1 MLAARKLDYLRM
13 DEKERHAYDDYMAY
27 LGYELGLLDT
37 AKADGRAE
45 GKAEGR
51 TEEKWTIAGN
61 LFSIEMR
68 VDDIAK
74 VTGLSVEEIKKI
86 NPL

>member
-1 MLAARKLDYLRM
+1 M
-13 DEKERHAYDDYMAY
+13 HTTTIWHIW
-27 LGYELGLLDT
+27 GYELGLLDT
-37 AKADGRAE
+37 AKEDGRAE

-61 LFSIEMR
+61 LLSIGMR

>member
-1 MLAARKLDYLRM
+1 MSSDYWIWQKKM
-13 DEKERHAYDDYMAY
+13 Q
-27 LGYELGLLDT
+27 G
-37 AKADGRAE
+37 GRNS
-45 GKAEGR
+45 GRQNGRR
-51 TEEKWTIAGN
+51 TEEKWTITGN
-61 LFSIEMR
+61 LLSIGMR